1 MDPKIRGDLFYTVV
15 YVPNYYKKWAF
26 HGYVKSI
33 SGINS
38 EGNFDILPLHENF
51 VSTVKNQINIVDER
65 DQTHQIP
72 INQALVEASNNLVK
86 IFVEF

>member
-1 MDPKIRGDLFYTVV
+1 MDPKFRQDLLYAVV
-15 YVPNYYKKWAF
+15 YVPNYYKKYQF
-26 HGYVKSI
+26 SGYVRSI
-33 SGINS
+33 SSVNS
-38 EGNFDILPLHENF
+38 EGNFDILPLHMNF
-51 VSTVKNQINIVDER
+51 VSTIKNQINIVDEK